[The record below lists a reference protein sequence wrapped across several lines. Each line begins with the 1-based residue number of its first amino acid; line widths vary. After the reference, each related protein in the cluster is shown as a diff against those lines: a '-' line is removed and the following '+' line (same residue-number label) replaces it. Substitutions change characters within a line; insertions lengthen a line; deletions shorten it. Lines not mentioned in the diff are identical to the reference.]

1 MSKGFE
7 RPVPFAFAE
16 TNISKLGGLNL
27 VFVLITFYQRLRC
40 PYSLSMLLAAL
51 NQANLVEPQEMISL
65 RWISRT
71 LAQNCWK
78 SFSNVCLPYSEIR
91 FYTSILLSLLIV
103 EAIRVEQL

>member
-7 RPVPFAFAE
+7 RPVLFAFAE

-27 VFVLITFYQRLRC
+27 VSVLITFYQRLRC
-40 PYSLSMLLAAL
+40 PYSLSMLLATL

-78 SFSNVCLPYSEIR
+78 SLSNVCLYSEIR
-91 FYTSILLSLLIV
+91 FYTSILLSLIV
-103 EAIRVEQL
+103 ATIRVEQLKI